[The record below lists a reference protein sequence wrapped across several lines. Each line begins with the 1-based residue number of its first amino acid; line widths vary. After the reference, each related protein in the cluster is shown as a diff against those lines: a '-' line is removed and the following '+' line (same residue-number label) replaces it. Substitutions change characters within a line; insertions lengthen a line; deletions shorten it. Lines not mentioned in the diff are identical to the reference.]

1 MTTNI
6 PNISLN
12 EGSLISYAELS
23 AFYFL
28 LAVIPVAKKSRKLWR
43 RSEQFYSPVSEEEA
57 RNFLYRDD
65 KAAFSTAV
73 TYINEQ
79 TSSYR
84 IENRK

>member
-57 RNFLYRDD
+57 RNLSTVMTKQPFLLQ
-65 KAAFSTAV
+65 SHT
-73 TYINEQ
+73 
-79 TSSYR
+79 
-84 IENRK
+84 

>member
-1 MTTNI
+1 MTTSI

-57 RNFLYRDD
+57 RNF
-65 KAAFSTAV
+65 STV
-73 TYINEQ
+73 MTKQ
-79 TSSYR
+79 PFLLQSHT
-84 IENRK
+84 